1 MSPRPIVLAVANRRK
16 PGMRPDDPALVEQRQ
31 PPGDLEHAL
40 DDEHHVGA
48 AGVVFVEADRDVVLQ
63 RPRQHAVAK
72 LGDLLAVLEHDRVL
86 ADEVDARDVAVEI
99 DAHQRPVEPGGDL
112 LDVGRLAGAVIAGD
126 HHPAIEGEA
135 RQDRERGVAVE
146 QIVGIEVR
154 HVLVGRRDSPAL
166 SCPNRCGTPR
176 APKSA
181 RPGAGGGGRCGRRR
195 NRRGSHRSSMP
206 RRGGRRGDDSHYRR
220 ARGRAKRRSA
230 HEIKVKIARGAA
242 AGGQTSLLALR

>member
-31 PPGDLEHAL
+31 PPRDLEHAL

-126 HHPAIEGEA
+126 HHAAVEGEA
-135 RQDRERGVAVE
+135 GEDRERGVAVE
-146 QIVGIEVR
+146 QIVGIDVR
-154 HVLVGRRDSPAL
+154 HMLVGGRIARRLHVRIDAERL
-166 SCPNRCGTPR
+166 AHGIERVR
-176 APKSA
+176 
-181 RPGAGGGGRCGRRR
+181 GAGGGGRHGRRR
-195 NRRGSHRSSMP
+195 NRRGFHRSSMP
-206 RRGGRRGDDSHYRR
+206 RRGGRRGDDHTIG
-220 ARGRAKRRSA
+220 APADGRNADRPMKL
-230 HEIKVKIARGAA
+230 
-242 AGGQTSLLALR
+242 T